1 MNTDHI
7 KTELP
12 GPQARA
18 ILKRDSKV
26 VSPSYPRDYP
36 FVMSHGEGVEVWDV
50 DGNRFLDF
58 AAGIAVCATGHSHPQ
73 VVQAVKAAADEVHM
87 VFPSL
92 HTMGVMFELSKGEKE
107 IVKAFEEQ
115 ANTIVMD
122 VMTKN
127 VHTCSPDTTLNE
139 VASTFV
145 EEGINRPPVVDEEGH
160 VVGIVARGDIVRVFR
175 VNNSTM

>member
-1 MNTDHI
+1 MLVKEIMTTDVVTLNGYMSVRQAAELLATRNI
-7 KTELP
+7 SGAPVVDSDGKIIGILTETDILRSVKT
-12 GPQARA
+12 
-18 ILKRDSKV
+18 
-26 VSPSYPRDYP
+26 
-36 FVMSHGEGVEVWDV
+36 
-50 DGNRFLDF
+50 
-58 AAGIAVCATGHSHPQ
+58 
-73 VVQAVKAAADEVHM
+73 AADEVHM

-92 HTMGVMFELSKGEKE
+92 HSMGIMFELSKGEKD

-145 EEGINRPPVVDEEGH
+145 EKGINRLPVVDEEGH

>member
-1 MNTDHI
+1 MLVKEIMTTD
-7 KTELP
+7 
-12 GPQARA
+12 
-18 ILKRDSKV
+18 V
-26 VSPSYPRDYP
+26 VTLNGY
-36 FVMSHGEGVEVWDV
+36 MSV
-50 DGNRFLDF
+50 RQ
-58 AAGIAVCATGHSHPQ
+58 AAGLLATRNISGAP
-73 VVQAVKAAADEVHM
+73 VVDNEGKIIGILTETDILRSVESAADEVHM

-127 VHTCSPDTTLNE
+127 VITCTPDTSLNE

-145 EEGINRPPVVDEEGH
+145 EKGINRLPVVDEEGH

>member
-1 MNTDHI
+1 MLVKEIMTTDVVTLNGYMSVRQAAELLAARNI
-7 KTELP
+7 SGAPVVDSDGKIIGILTETD
-12 GPQARA
+12 
-18 ILKRDSKV
+18 ILRS
-26 VSPSYPRDYP
+26 
-36 FVMSHGEGVEVWDV
+36 
-50 DGNRFLDF
+50 
-58 AAGIAVCATGHSHPQ
+58 
-73 VVQAVKAAADEVHM
+73 VKAAADEVHM

-145 EEGINRPPVVDEEGH
+145 EEGINRLPVVDEEGH

-175 VNNSTM
+175 VSNSTM